1 MFKKV
6 FITLLAL
13 LTLNLTVF
21 ASTPLDRGTTLIVR
35 ILSSTNSK
43 SGTTP
48 TAMVEEDVRNKNG
61 TVVIKKGTLVELQV
75 NREKAKGCGRPGTL
89 FVNCISTRAV
99 DNQYIVLNGELKTEG
114 NDKRGL
120 AIGLGVG
127 LGVTFLPFVGFA
139 FFAIKGEQATIQPN
153 TLISNVFVMNDY
165 LIEE

>member
-61 TVVIKKGTLVELQV
+61 
-75 NREKAKGCGRPGTL
+75 R
-89 FVNCISTRAV
+89 
-99 DNQYIVLNGELKTEG
+99 
-114 NDKRGL
+114 
-120 AIGLGVG
+120 
-127 LGVTFLPFVGFA
+127 
-139 FFAIKGEQATIQPN
+139 
-153 TLISNVFVMNDY
+153 
-165 LIEE
+165 